1 MDFKEFEDKTVDEA
15 IIAAMKA
22 FNATFEELDIQIISE
37 GSKGIF
43 GIVGNKNAKIL
54 AKPSQDNQSAEKQES
69 AAPAA
74 TQTSHVQNLDK
85 ASLDQVIVHA
95 KDVLTDLLRLM
106 HISAEI
112 AVHENG
118 KLEIEGD
125 GSGLIIGKHGQTL
138 DALQFILSRITNK
151 NRQEPVYITIDTE
164 GYRERHLKHLESLAI
179 KMGQK
184 VKRTGQSISLEK
196 MNPYDRRIIHLALK
210 NDNRINTKSLGDGI
224 YKTIVIEPRKVSK

>member
-15 IIAAMKA
+15 IISAMEA
-22 FNATFEELDIQIISE
+22 FNATFEELDIKIISE
-37 GSKGIF
+37 GSKGVF
-43 GIVGNKNAKIL
+43 GIVGSKNAKIL
-54 AKPSQDNQSAEKQES
+54 VRPSQDNQSREKQEN

-74 TQTSHVQNLDK
+74 TQTSREQNLDN
-85 ASLDQVIVHA
+85 ASLDQTVVQA
-95 KDVLTDLLRLM
+95 KDVLSDLLRLM
-106 HISAEI
+106 RIPAEI
-112 AVHENG
+112 IVHENG

-138 DALQFILSRITNK
+138 DALQFILSRIINK
-151 NRQEPVYITIDTE
+151 NRQEPAYITIDTE
-164 GYRERHLKHLESLAI
+164 GYRERHLKHLESIAI

-210 NDNRINTKSLGDGI
+210 NDSRINTKSLGDGI
-224 YKTIVIEPRKVSK
+224 YKTIIIEPRKVSK